1 MKKVILI
8 FLSFILVG
16 CTVIDVDNTQGNA
29 DAQYE
34 LAYSYQEDGNMRL
47 AKKYYKLASE
57 QGHREAQNNLGNIY
71 FREGKYDLA
80 EKYFRLSSEQ
90 GNDVALC
97 NLGIIYNNRGE
108 YDIAKKY
115 FETSANLGNPK
126 AQANL
131 GIIYEREGKYDLAE
145 KWYKLAISENFTEA
159 EKLLKDLYKKQGKY
173 KVESPSKVCKGSA
186 RNEMEYIN
194 EVVFPTLGLLD
205 YLLRNNEYKGFS
217 SFQSEMIEYKGA
229 IKHILKKHSNELSNE
244 QINLFQELYL
254 IIDEKLNTMK
264 QLKELM

>member
-1 MKKVILI
+1 M
-8 FLSFILVG
+8 
-16 CTVIDVDNTQGNA
+16 IDVDNTQGNA

-145 KWYKLAISENFTEA
+145 KWYKLAISENFIEA
-159 EKLLKDLYKKQGKY
+159 EELLKDLYKKQGKY

>member
-1 MKKVILI
+1 MI
-8 FLSFILVG
+8 
-16 CTVIDVDNTQGNA
+16 
-29 DAQYE
+29 
-34 LAYSYQEDGNMRL
+34 
-47 AKKYYKLASE
+47 
-57 QGHREAQNNLGNIY
+57 
-71 FREGKYDLA
+71 
-80 EKYFRLSSEQ
+80 
-90 GNDVALC
+90 
-97 NLGIIYNNRGE
+97 
-108 YDIAKKY
+108 
-115 FETSANLGNPK
+115 
-126 AQANL
+126 
-131 GIIYEREGKYDLAE
+131 
-145 KWYKLAISENFTEA
+145 
-159 EKLLKDLYKKQGKY
+159 LKDLYKKQGKY